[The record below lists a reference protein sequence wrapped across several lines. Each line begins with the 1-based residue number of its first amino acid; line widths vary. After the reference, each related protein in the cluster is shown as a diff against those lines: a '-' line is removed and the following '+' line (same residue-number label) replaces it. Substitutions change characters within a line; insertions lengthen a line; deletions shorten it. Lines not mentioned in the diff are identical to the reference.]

1 MELVDWYKAKHSDFK
16 GCNLPNASSLTYLE
30 TLQESILTPIE
41 HALGKTTISYG
52 FTSFELLRYITK
64 YSDGDM
70 APDIDQHAAM
80 ELNSRN
86 NPICKRD
93 GAACDILVEGYEHQ
107 MHLVAQYI
115 CKELPFD
122 RLYFYGKC
130 RPLHVS
136 VGPEESKYALIRMP
150 NTLGVRVNSKSAT
163 GDATTSLFEHL

>member
-1 MELVDWYKAKHSDFK
+1 MA
-16 GCNLPNASSLTYLE
+16 YLE
-30 TLQESILTPIE
+30 RLQETILTPISG
-41 HALGKTTISYG
+41 ALGQTTVTYG
-52 FTSFELLRYITK
+52 FTSFELLRYIK
-64 YSDGDM
+64 KNSPGDM

-86 NPICKRD
+86 NHICKRD

-107 MHLVAQYI
+107 MHLVAKFI
-115 CKELPFD
+115 CKELQFD

-150 NTLGVRVNSKSAT
+150 NTRGVRVNSKSAT
-163 GDATTSLFEHL
+163 DDATIRLFEHL